1 MVNSTG
7 GSLSDG
13 SLTIAATQRTFDMD
27 KESDVLS
34 LLKIVH
40 QNPLDPAIKNHLRD
54 LIFAYEQSL
63 TPKDLKKVQE
73 GFAPFNIHIVVTT
86 EVVSATPANQLSSE
100 KDKPQRTS
108 LGITRPQPVFK
119 TAVLETKPRVI
130 RTVKEGEGVVMPTL
144 HKELAQKAS
153 EEPAQPLSTA
163 PIAAEAVPEPVA
175 VPTPQASAPEPAAP
189 VQMMG
194 DPTERIKEIKRLVNE
209 KVGNPVN
216 LIETH
221 NELGREYMAALLDAM
236 KKANGGASGGIG
248 AAMERLEKAF
258 KQVQDEVLSSPEPLQ
273 KAVPQ
278 QPPAAAPKKEEAPV
292 VKVEPEV
299 VPQDAT
305 PSPAPVIEK
314 KAPSI
319 PAPVHAEEQSTPTP
333 APVERAPRPEEQRKS
348 TSMPSVREQLSRT
361 EPSFVQRPPQ
371 QEHGMH
377 SVAKEKQLQDLLRA
391 NREKEVLTEKQKEEA
406 RVAAMDPLMAPDV
419 DDGLS
424 QLLLEWDLFKKS
436 GFLGTGPKGREHPL
450 FKKLAPLT
458 MAAVIAGRFEGSATA
473 IKQDIADTMNG
484 WRYAEGVVHEHGETF
499 EHYLR
504 RVVRHILIRQNRK

>member
-175 VPTPQASAPEPAAP
+175 VPTPHPE
-189 VQMMG
+189 
-194 DPTERIKEIKRLVNE
+194 LV
-209 KVGNPVN
+209 
-216 LIETH
+216 
-221 NELGREYMAALLDAM
+221 
-236 KKANGGASGGIG
+236 
-248 AAMERLEKAF
+248 
-258 KQVQDEVLSSPEPLQ
+258 
-273 KAVPQ
+273 
-278 QPPAAAPKKEEAPV
+278 
-292 VKVEPEV
+292 
-299 VPQDAT
+299 
-305 PSPAPVIEK
+305 
-314 KAPSI
+314 
-319 PAPVHAEEQSTPTP
+319 
-333 APVERAPRPEEQRKS
+333 
-348 TSMPSVREQLSRT
+348 
-361 EPSFVQRPPQ
+361 
-371 QEHGMH
+371 
-377 SVAKEKQLQDLLRA
+377 
-391 NREKEVLTEKQKEEA
+391 
-406 RVAAMDPLMAPDV
+406 
-419 DDGLS
+419 
-424 QLLLEWDLFKKS
+424 
-436 GFLGTGPKGREHPL
+436 
-450 FKKLAPLT
+450 
-458 MAAVIAGRFEGSATA
+458 
-473 IKQDIADTMNG
+473 
-484 WRYAEGVVHEHGETF
+484 
-499 EHYLR
+499 
-504 RVVRHILIRQNRK
+504 